1 MKGGR
6 LLRRRQVSPDDRLD
20 VPRPFGGEPLRRGE
34 QRFVLGAP
42 RGRHVLPEIRR
53 RHHRSR
59 GPAARA
65 VADLHDVPQEAG
77 RAGGVHYVR
86 DAALEMRVAVV
97 QDGDAQR
104 AGVVGDGAKLVAL
117 APAREAEAVDQ
128 LELVGAQQVHHDA
141 SGVEDHVVTEVEL
154 VDVDGDPWDGRHD
167 RSPHRRVGD
176 HAVALA
182 GALAR
187 DRHDG
192 RGQVAEQLVGLVR
205 PHPEPPGREVGGQ
218 DIIIYMAPLL
228 DRFRAH
234 LDRARLFTAPGPA
247 VLAVSGGPDSVALL
261 ALMRVVAPERG
272 LSLVVAH
279 ADHGIQM
286 ESGKVG
292 EMVRGL
298 AGGFGGPVELGEL
311 HLGPAATETAAR
323 RARYAWLGEVRRR
336 HAARY
341 LVTGHHRDDQIEM
354 ILLRLLKGSGLA
366 GLAGMPA
373 RGRGGLV
380 RPLLSFTRA
389 ELADYVAQ
397 SGLAVHDDPAN
408 RDPRHLRS
416 WARVELLPQLE
427 ARLGVR
433 VRADLLRLGRA
444 AARDRRAWDRAL
456 ELVPELELHCAAEGC
471 DVARAA
477 LCRYDKTLSVALLR
491 AAARRVGLVLGMRR
505 AAQAVALAS
514 HPSGRRLALGGGW
527 IAEVAFDRLRLVRD
541 AVGAPG
547 EISLGG
553 ERGSAVF
560 GSFRVEW
567 APETAPARLPRSDWT
582 TWIAGSSWEVRAPR
596 SGDRLVPLGGV
607 GHRPVR
613 RLLMEGRV
621 PRGAG
626 ASYPRGCR

>member
-1 MKGGR
+1 
-6 LLRRRQVSPDDRLD
+6 
-20 VPRPFGGEPLRRGE
+20 GE
-34 QRFVLGAP
+34 
-42 RGRHVLPEIRR
+42 
-53 RHHRSR
+53 
-59 GPAARA
+59 
-65 VADLHDVPQEAG
+65 
-77 RAGGVHYVR
+77 
-86 DAALEMRVAVV
+86 
-97 QDGDAQR
+97 
-104 AGVVGDGAKLVAL
+104 
-117 APAREAEAVDQ
+117 
-128 LELVGAQQVHHDA
+128 
-141 SGVEDHVVTEVEL
+141 
-154 VDVDGDPWDGRHD
+154 
-167 RSPHRRVGD
+167 

-182 GALAR
+182 GARAR

-234 LDRARLFTAPGPA
+234 LDRARFFTAPGPA

-298 AGGFGGPVELGEL
+298 AGGFGVPFELGEL

-341 LVTGHHRDDQIEM
+341 LVTGHHRDDQIET

-433 VRADLLRLGRA
+433 GGPGRL
-444 AARDRRAWDRAL
+444 
-456 ELVPELELHCAAEGC
+456 
-471 DVARAA
+471 
-477 LCRYDKTLSVALLR
+477 
-491 AAARRVGLVLGMRR
+491 RRVGGAGTGWRRGGWWWGAGGGAGGGGRWGGWGGGGGAAGRRR
-505 AAQAVALAS
+505 AR
-514 HPSGRRLALGGGW
+514 GRGGGGRASAAGRGW
-527 IAEVAFDRLRLVRD
+527 SAA
-541 AVGAPG
+541 A
-547 EISLGG
+547 GG
-553 ERGSAVF
+553 G
-560 GSFRVEW
+560 
-567 APETAPARLPRSDWT
+567 
-582 TWIAGSSWEVRAPR
+582 GSSEAHPA
-596 SGDRLVPLGGV
+596 GPPCVP
-607 GHRPVR
+607 
-613 RLLMEGRV
+613 
-621 PRGAG
+621 
-626 ASYPRGCR
+626 